1 MQREAPA
8 AAAVDSAGE
17 VRVWLNES
25 AEKMNLCTC
34 VRISAPMK
42 SAGAAGEW
50 ERASFF
56 LVGSK
61 SKIMCAFVF
70 RRNLIGCSRVGYEL
84 CVAVLRVE
92 IDFL

>member
-50 ERASFF
+50 ERERVFSLLAVNQKLCAHLSF
-56 LVGSK
+56 
-61 SKIMCAFVF
+61 
-70 RRNLIGCSRVGYEL
+70 
-84 CVAVLRVE
+84 AV
-92 IDFL
+92 I